1 MFRLMVRQRKQLPK
15 EECINIL
22 RQQKRGVLSVNGDD
36 GYPYATPINH
46 YYNPEDG
53 CLYFHTGK
61 RTESHRTDSLL
72 RSDKVCYC
80 VTEQGTPIPGDWA
93 LEVRSVIVFGRVEM
107 VHDVDRV
114 THICTAMSRQFTS
127 DEKFIQ
133 HEINRFAKGTLLLK
147 LTPEHISGKRVEEK

>member
-1 MFRLMVRQRKQLPK
+1 
-15 EECINIL
+15 
-22 RQQKRGVLSVNGDD
+22 
-36 GYPYATPINH
+36 
-46 YYNPEDG
+46 
-53 CLYFHTGK
+53 
-61 RTESHRTDSLL
+61 
-72 RSDKVCYC
+72 
-80 VTEQGTPIPGDWA
+80 
-93 LEVRSVIVFGRVEM
+93 M